1 MDYHIAAEQ
10 IRILSGSEI
19 PKVGLILGSGLGGIA
34 RSITV
39 STKTSFKDLHGF
51 PEATVS
57 GHSGQLILGT
67 WEGIGV
73 ACLQGRSH
81 LYEGHSI
88 QKLTTPIRALK
99 LAGCEILILTCAAG
113 SLNEDMQPGD
123 LMLIKDHINW
133 SGLSP
138 LTGLNDDK
146 LGARFVDM
154 SEAYDRN
161 LLEIARQTAKQSG
174 FKLHEG
180 VYVWSLG
187 PNFETP
193 AEIRAF
199 RQIGA
204 NAVGMSTVP
213 ECITAVHCGLRV
225 LAVSVMT
232 NLAAGLQANVSHEE
246 TLTMGKQASP
256 KLEQL
261 LNGIIKNGIYG

>member
-1 MDYHIAAEQ
+1 
-10 IRILSGSEI
+10 
-19 PKVGLILGSGLGGIA
+19 
-34 RSITV
+34 
-39 STKTSFKDLHGF
+39 
-51 PEATVS
+51 
-57 GHSGQLILGT
+57 
-67 WEGIGV
+67 
-73 ACLQGRSH
+73 
-81 LYEGHSI
+81 
-88 QKLTTPIRALK
+88 
-99 LAGCEILILTCAAG
+99 
-113 SLNEDMQPGD
+113 
-123 LMLIKDHINW
+123 
-133 SGLSP
+133 
-138 LTGLNDDK
+138 
-146 LGARFVDM
+146 M